1 MDAPKPTKDLRIAA
15 NWTIIIAGVLLFL
28 IYFKALLQPFAIA
41 LIIWFLI
48 NQLKYLIGLVTI
60 KKKRIPAPLRTAIS
74 ILIISG
80 TFYVVGD
87 LLVVNLE
94 QIINRLP
101 QYELKQDKILKQ
113 ISDYVQRDDITERL
127 NSWVDSIEVRP
138 ILSGLVNSLS
148 SMLGSII
155 LIVIYIVFL
164 LLEESLFSKKLK
176 ILAKQSAGEQ
186 DFADILQK
194 VNTAISSYVNIKN
207 ISCLL
212 EDTLSQ
218 KNRGRLPG

>member
-101 QYELKQDKILKQ
+101 QYELKQDSSNKSAIMYNEM
-113 ISDYVQRDDITERL
+113 ISPNV
-127 NSWVDSIEVRP
+127 
-138 ILSGLVNSLS
+138 
-148 SMLGSII
+148 
-155 LIVIYIVFL
+155 
-164 LLEESLFSKKLK
+164 
-176 ILAKQSAGEQ
+176 
-186 DFADILQK
+186 
-194 VNTAISSYVNIKN
+194 
-207 ISCLL
+207 
-212 EDTLSQ
+212 
-218 KNRGRLPG
+218 